1 MYIYDN
7 NNNNIINNNSNNNNN
22 NIINNNSNNNNINN
36 INNINNNN
44 NNNNNNNINNKQTT
58 NNNNNKVTCVVSSA
72 PLRYSTPRVSGGKT
86 SAMTGNSPLS
96 LPPTM
101 RKLKMPSCDVTTVTS
116 RTSRD
121 QWIVAS
127 FGPNGGT
134 AVRLIELAEDRGDL
148 RSFGDRLA
156 DMGPPA
162 EATAWAGVAA
172 AVLLLSMYLLGVVG
186 RFRCFNMMET
196 ATLYFR
202 CHKTFHCR
210 FTISASLVFIQKNM
224 IHLKTFHWS
233 IQVFSNPFT

>member
-1 MYIYDN
+1 MFSHNNISN
-7 NNNNIINNNSNNNNN
+7 NNNNSSNSNNSNNSKSINKNNNNN
-22 NIINNNSNNNNINN
+22 NINNIINNNNNSNNNNINN
-36 INNINNNN
+36 INNNNNNNSNNNNSNNNIN
-44 NNNNNNNINNKQTT
+44 NNNNNNNINS
-58 NNNNNKVTCVVSSA
+58 NNNNNNNNEVTCVVSSA
-72 PLRYSTPRVSGGKT
+72 PLLYSTPRVSGGRT

-121 QWIVAS
+121 QWIVAN

-162 EATAWAGVAA
+162 EATA
-172 AVLLLSMYLLGVVG
+172 
-186 RFRCFNMMET
+186 
-196 ATLYFR
+196 
-202 CHKTFHCR
+202 
-210 FTISASLVFIQKNM
+210 
-224 IHLKTFHWS
+224 
-233 IQVFSNPFT
+233 